1 MTRLPPF
8 LALIAAATAL
18 TACGA
23 GGHGDTKARASTGA
37 AGQLTRAR
45 ALAFAH
51 AVNLTAADVPGFKI
65 SSKPGHGAETKAE
78 RRLEAQM
85 LSCVGIP
92 AAHGGLAEA
101 GSENFERQ
109 APLSEQS
116 VSSEVAVARTAAS
129 AKQGLGTIQSA
140 HTRACLSRYFN
151 RLFRGKRSHGA
162 TFGAVSI
169 AQGDPPAPGTS
180 GSFGWRI
187 TTTVVGRGLSIPF
200 YVDLLGFVDGPAE
213 VSLLSSGAPQPFPA
227 AAEQSLYLLLLRRA
241 KAQGV

>member
-1 MTRLPPF
+1 MNRLAPL
-8 LALIAAATAL
+8 LALSVAATAL

-23 GGHGDTKARASTGA
+23 GDHANATARASTGA
-37 AGQLTRAR
+37 ARPLTRAR

-65 SSKPGHGAETKAE
+65 SAKPQHGAESKAE
-78 RRLEAQM
+78 KRLEGQM
-85 LSCVGIP
+85 LGCVGIH
-92 AAHGGLAEA
+92 ATRGGLAEA
-101 GSENFERQ
+101 SSEDFERE
-109 APLSEQS
+109 APLAEQS
-116 VSSEVAVARTAAS
+116 VSSEVTVARTTAS
-129 AKQGLGTIQSA
+129 ASQGLGTIHSA

-151 RLFRGKRSHGA
+151 RLFRGRRSHGA

-169 AQGDPPAPGTS
+169 AQGNPPAPGTS

-187 TTTVVGRGLSIPF
+187 TATIVGRGLSIPF
-200 YVDLLGFVDGPAE
+200 YVDLLGFVYGRAE